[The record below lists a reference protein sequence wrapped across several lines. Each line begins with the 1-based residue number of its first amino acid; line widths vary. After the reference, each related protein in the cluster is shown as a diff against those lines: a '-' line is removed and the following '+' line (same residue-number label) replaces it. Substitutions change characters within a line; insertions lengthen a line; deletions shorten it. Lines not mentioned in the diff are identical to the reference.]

1 MFDRFTE
8 RARKVV
14 LLARKEAARLNSEYI
29 RTEHI
34 LLGLV
39 KEQEGIAARTLANL
53 HVDLKSL
60 LREIERH
67 VQRGN
72 ALTSGDDIPFTPR
85 AKKVLELAIE

>member
-39 KEQEGIAARTLANL
+39 KEQEGIAARALEVVA
-53 HVDLKSL
+53 
-60 LREIERH
+60 
-67 VQRGN
+67 QRDR
-72 ALTSGDDIPFTPR
+72 TSRSTRQLSQLG
-85 AKKVLELAIE
+85 